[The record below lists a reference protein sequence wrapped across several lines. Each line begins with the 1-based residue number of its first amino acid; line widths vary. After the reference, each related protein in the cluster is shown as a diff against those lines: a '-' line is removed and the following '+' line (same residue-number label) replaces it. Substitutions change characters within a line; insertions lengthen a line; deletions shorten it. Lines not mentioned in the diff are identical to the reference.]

1 MKLFHCKH
9 LLCLRK
15 ERLHIPTL
23 FFYFLFSAPAFLVPA
38 TVSCARIPGV
48 FIDNRM
54 CLININTFFIFN
66 LKYVADLTF
75 ILRPFWL
82 GTDLSGA
89 DWGRFDLESIW
100 LEIEKSLCVKSYLL
114 TIVQLKQ
121 LIRWL
126 VLNPSFP
133 FKSVFS
139 LHCLYSLFFSLTILF
154 LFRISVVWY
163 VYLYLYRTWICYVLL
178 YTCVSEFV

>member
-75 ILRPFWL
+75 ILRTFWL
-82 GTDLSGA
+82 GTDLTGA

-100 LEIEKSLCVKSYLL
+100 LEIEKSLCVKSF
-114 TIVQLKQ
+114 LKKYCGSQ
-121 LIRWL
+121 CCWKKYSDFGGGKKNNLIQ
-126 VLNPSFP
+126 SFY
-133 FKSVFS
+133 
-139 LHCLYSLFFSLTILF
+139 HIT
-154 LFRISVVWY
+154 
-163 VYLYLYRTWICYVLL
+163 
-178 YTCVSEFV
+178 

>member
-1 MKLFHCKH
+1 MKLFHCKN

-23 FFYFLFSAPAFLVPA
+23 FFDFLFSAPAFLVPA

-48 FIDNRM
+48 FIDKKM
-54 CLININTFFIFN
+54 CLININTFFLFN

-75 ILRPFWL
+75 ILRPFRL
-82 GTDLSGA
+82 GADLTGA
-89 DWGRFDLESIW
+89 DWGRFDLGSIW
-100 LEIEKSLCVKSYLL
+100 LEIEKKSLSVKSYLL

-121 LIRWL
+121 LIWRI

-133 FKSVFS
+133 FKSVFFS
-139 LHCLYSLFFSLTILF
+139 ALFIFFIFFSH
-154 LFRISVVWY
+154 Y
-163 VYLYLYRTWICYVLL
+163 
-178 YTCVSEFV
+178 FVFVEN

>member
-1 MKLFHCKH
+1 MHSYCMKLFYCKN

-54 CLININTFFIFN
+54 CLININTFFYSIWN
-66 LKYVADLTF
+66 MWP
-75 ILRPFWL
+75 IWL
-82 GTDLSGA
+82 SF
-89 DWGRFDLESIW
+89 WGRFDLGPIW
-100 LEIEKSLCVKSYLL
+100 LGPTEDDLTWSRFDWKSKKKSLCKILPFDSSPIKTTNLMTSSKSIL
-114 TIVQLKQ
+114 
-121 LIRWL
+121 
-126 VLNPSFP
+126 
-133 FKSVFS
+133 S

-163 VYLYLYRTWICYVLL
+163 VYLYSYRMWICYVLL